1 MNWKVIALVPAIALA
16 TTLPA
21 YSVTKEKTTNPT
33 TTTHVTQPHTQPNNT
48 AKKATPVQKA
58 NAKRKPTNVAQR
70 SNILT
75 IGSRGESV
83 KNVQNLLK
91 KQGFY
96 TADVNG
102 VFDKNTRAA
111 VIKFQK
117 SKKLRAD
124 GIIGSRTLAALQ

>member
-1 MNWKVIALVPAIALA
+1 MNWKVIALVPALALA

-21 YSVTKEKTTNPT
+21 YSVTKDKTTNST
-33 TTTHVTQPHTQPNNT
+33 TTTHVTQPHTQPNIT
-48 AKKATPVQKA
+48 AKKANPAPKA
-58 NAKRKPTNVAQR
+58 TAKSKPANVAKR

-75 IGSRGESV
+75 IGSRGEAV

-91 KQGFY
+91 QQGFY